1 MILETMQRSANYEK
15 LKSLM
20 VTSEGYL
27 QAESLYEMLRDT
39 FDEEEQMQMVI
50 RKMTNPDCI
59 FEGYEEWDEKE
70 DKKWILTFRILDEYE
85 RYPDYN

>member
-1 MILETMQRSANYEK
+1 MGGDDSLIHV
-15 LKSLM
+15 KSD
-20 VTSEGYL
+20 G
-27 QAESLYEMLRDT
+27 DKINIICHK
-39 FDEEEQMQMVI
+39 EEQMQMVI

-85 RYPDYN
+85 KYPDYN

>member
-1 MILETMQRSANYEK
+1 MPIA
-15 LKSLM
+15 
-20 VTSEGYL
+20 
-27 QAESLYEMLRDT
+27 
-39 FDEEEQMQMVI
+39 EEQMQMVI